1 MDAASL
7 VSQGNG
13 DGPRLAEVKV
23 LAVVVVVR
31 RDPAHPHG
39 RRVLSGKHSHRVVVL
54 GGIKHTVA
62 QPHFLTPV
70 FLKSL
75 LSYRGDA
82 SVVSASVV
90 VGRVTVKT
98 KAVQEDI

>member
-1 MDAASL
+1 MDAASF

-39 RRVLSGKHSHRVVVL
+39 RGVLSSEHSHRVVVL
-54 GGIKHTVA
+54 GGNEGHGGAAAFSDDGI
-62 QPHFLTPV
+62 FEI
-70 FLKSL
+70 
-75 LSYRGDA
+75 
-82 SVVSASVV
+82 SA
-90 VGRVTVKT
+90 
-98 KAVQEDI
+98 ELPW

>member
-54 GGIKHTVA
+54 AGNKGHGGA
-62 QPHFLTPV
+62 AALP
-70 FLKSL
+70 
-75 LSYRGDA
+75 DA
-82 SVVSASVV
+82 CIFEISA
-90 VGRVTVKT
+90 
-98 KAVQEDI
+98 ELPW